1 MKRDLLAR
9 KLDDYL
15 DGIDWVTTVLELPVG
30 SRNIPQ
36 LRRLHC
42 DHPRENCGHD
52 TRHALEWAMM
62 MMMMMMMVVVGRM
75 LGQD

>member
-15 DGIDWVTTVLELPVG
+15 DGIDWVTTVLGLPVG

-42 DHPRENCGHD
+42 YHPRENCGHD

-62 MMMMMMMVVVGRM
+62 MMMVVVGRM